1 MVAERGMSASF
12 GKAPSTR
19 HEHDEPPCRRGRPRP
34 MRTPASASSQPRG
47 GRMLRGPRSGR
58 GTRSA
63 FFHGEEPEAAKE
75 LKLGGNFLI
84 ASVIEALGEAIA
96 LAGKAGIDR
105 GESIDFLTSTLFSAP
120 VYRTMGVYRRGK
132 VRAGRLCG
140 SVGTRGYP
148 PHARGGR
155 GSARSCAPREPGA
168 RPVLEAPP
176 TTRRRTRLVNGSVRC
191 HGRRQ
196 DRAWRDGSPCHGRL
210 AGAARIL
217 RGRGGRH

>member
-34 MRTPASASSQPRG
+34 MRTPASVSSQPRG

-120 VYRTMGVYRRGK
+120 VYRT
-132 VRAGRLCG
+132 
-140 SVGTRGYP
+140 
-148 PHARGGR
+148 
-155 GSARSCAPREPGA
+155 
-168 RPVLEAPP
+168 
-176 TTRRRTRLVNGSVRC
+176 
-191 HGRRQ
+191 
-196 DRAWRDGSPCHGRL
+196 DGSISQRESSCRPALRFRWDTRISASRARRPRVCAFLCASRTGCT
-210 AGAARIL
+210 AGS
-217 RGRGGRH
+217 